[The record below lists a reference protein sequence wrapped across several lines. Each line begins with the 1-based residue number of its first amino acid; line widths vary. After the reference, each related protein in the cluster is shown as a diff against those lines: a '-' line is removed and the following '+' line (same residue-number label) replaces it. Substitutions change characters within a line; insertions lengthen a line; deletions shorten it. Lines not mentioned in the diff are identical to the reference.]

1 MENII
6 KDFKCTAPWEG
17 FFINPDGDLRVCCAG
32 KSLGNLN
39 KNSLNE
45 LLEYGDLKKVQND
58 ILTKGHSEYCSS
70 CMQMEKV
77 QGRSLRDGYGKDLSE
92 IDTSKFKPA
101 ILDIRWRNACQLRCL
116 YCNSNWSSTFAQ
128 WEGKTTR
135 ASERDWQP
143 EVLEYIRQNKPEKF
157 KHIHMLGGEPFIL
170 KENED
175 LLDMAGDDDMVG
187 IVTNL
192 SIPNM
197 HTLPLY
203 DKILSKNCSLLV
215 SMENIGNKFE
225 YARRNGI
232 WKETEKNYIRLLEK
246 KRGKLGC
253 HMTYNL
259 LSAFSLVE
267 TFDWIRSMHPEKND
281 NKTLITILLDPH
293 MFLVS
298 DFPREIKQMAIDEFK
313 RLLDKHGDWLSDVQK
328 QFIEFQSKTLTDS
341 LDFCELESLRE
352 LKDYIVKTDEGMG
365 DNTFA
370 NEWPEVLRIVDQYL
384 SV

>member
-1 MENII
+1 MKNII

-39 KNSLNE
+39 KNTLTE
-45 LLEYGDLKKVQND
+45 LLEHGVLKKVQND
-58 ILTKGHSEYCSS
+58 ILSKGHSEYCGS

-170 KENED
+170 KENEE
-175 LLDMAGDDDMVG
+175 LLDMAGDNDMVG
-187 IVTNL
+187 LVTNL

-203 DKILSKNCSLLV
+203 DKIISKNCSLLV

-225 YARRNGI
+225 YVRRNGI
-232 WKETEKNYIRLLEK
+232 WKETEKNYVRLLEK

-293 MFLVS
+293 KFLVS
-298 DFPREIKQMAIDEFK
+298 DFPKEIKQMAIDEFN
-313 RLLDKHGDWLSDVQK
+313 RLLDRHGDWLSDVQK
-328 QFIEFQSKTLTDS
+328 QFIDYQSKTLVDS
-341 LDFCELESLRE
+341 LDFYEIESLRE
-352 LKDYIVKTDEGMG
+352 LKEYIVKTDEGMG
-365 DNTFA
+365 DITFA
-370 NEWPEVLRIVDQYL
+370 NEWPEVYKILERYW
-384 SV
+384 